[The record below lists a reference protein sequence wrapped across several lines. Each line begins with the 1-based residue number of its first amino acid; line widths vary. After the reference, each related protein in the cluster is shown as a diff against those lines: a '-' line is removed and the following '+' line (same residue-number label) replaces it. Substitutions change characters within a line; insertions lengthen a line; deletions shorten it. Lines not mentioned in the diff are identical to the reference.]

1 LIELLNSHFAKPV
14 LCAGRFISTKF
25 NLKNMCSTPWCFGDC
40 EECEADKKYEQER
53 EEASAECPYRKE
65 CNWVATDV
73 KNDRCTTCG
82 KGYTYS

>member
-1 LIELLNSHFAKPV
+1 MPLGRDLGV
-14 LCAGRFISTKF
+14 L
-25 NLKNMCSTPWCFGDC
+25 
-40 EECEADKKYEQER
+40 R
-53 EEASAECPYRKE
+53 ETTLDRKE

>member
-1 LIELLNSHFAKPV
+1 
-14 LCAGRFISTKF
+14 
-25 NLKNMCSTPWCFGDC
+25 MCNTPWCFGDC

-65 CNWVATDV
+65 CNWVVTDV

>member
-1 LIELLNSHFAKPV
+1 MCHIFYTL
-14 LCAGRFISTKF
+14 LCAGRFIGTKF

-53 EEASAECPYRKE
+53 EEANAECPYRKE